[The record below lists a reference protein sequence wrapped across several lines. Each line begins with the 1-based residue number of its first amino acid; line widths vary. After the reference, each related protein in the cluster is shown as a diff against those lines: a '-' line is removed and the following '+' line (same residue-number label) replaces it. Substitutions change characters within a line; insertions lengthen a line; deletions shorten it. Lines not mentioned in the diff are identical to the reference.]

1 MKNSIF
7 THTCMRVFMYTKIH
21 TPPFVLLTYKLRI
34 LFYRKHCLEIET
46 FFKFPNFHK
55 ILIPFPSM
63 VSAVISAM
71 EKNKEKIKKLVFK
84 AGFEKYTVNESQA
97 MFLNKKIEN
106 YIEFSKN

>member
-1 MKNSIF
+1 
-7 THTCMRVFMYTKIH
+7 
-21 TPPFVLLTYKLRI
+21 
-34 LFYRKHCLEIET
+34 
-46 FFKFPNFHK
+46 
-55 ILIPFPSM
+55 M

-106 YIEFSKN
+106 NIEFSKN